1 MILHK
6 FLKLIFNF
14 LIWIFSVLLAIAYLI
29 TIEDIGFLNALC
41 FSLTLFII
49 FFTFANYGKSKVYN
63 QKENIKFRKTI
74 FYTIDDINNIENK
87 KIIKNNINFLN
98 ECKTKFIFN
107 KICKKNNKIE
117 IENEMITYKEFVD
130 YAKENPRKI
139 DKIIRTNKIKV
150 DKRFNGEL
158 YERYIYDCSTVHNI
172 YKKEINEFS
181 LIVSIVSLIPSINI
195 FEELSKNNQSLVLG
209 FLLVF
214 FVISIIL
221 NKVIQRIF
229 LWQIKREQQIVSQII
244 EFLNNQEV
252 K

>member
-139 DKIIRTNKIKV
+139 DKIIRTNKIKI

-158 YERYIYDCSTVHNI
+158 YERYIFSNSSYDNL
-172 YKKEINEFS
+172 YKNKQNEIS
-181 LIVSIVSLIPSINI
+181 LITSFISLIPSINV
-195 FEELSKNNQSLVLG
+195 FDQLSKTNQSAVSGIVGLFVLLG
-209 FLLVF
+209 
-214 FVISIIL
+214 IIL
-221 NKVIQRIF
+221 IIIIYLIF
-229 LWQIKREQQIVSQII
+229 IHQIKKEQDEFLKIVN
-244 EFLNNQEV
+244 FLNNQEV

>member
-1 MILHK
+1 
-6 FLKLIFNF
+6 
-14 LIWIFSVLLAIAYLI
+14 
-29 TIEDIGFLNALC
+29 
-41 FSLTLFII
+41 
-49 FFTFANYGKSKVYN
+49 
-63 QKENIKFRKTI
+63 
-74 FYTIDDINNIENK
+74 
-87 KIIKNNINFLN
+87 
-98 ECKTKFIFN
+98 
-107 KICKKNNKIE
+107 
-117 IENEMITYKEFVD
+117 MITYKEFVD